1 MALRFNPLSSEDPL
15 NSSWDSTSVSGITH
29 DGGMPAL
36 TYERFAL
43 RKGKPVQQKVGDF
56 GDFIK
61 DILTKSSVPGLIAS
75 NLFGDSDADKKKKK
89 EEEDA
94 KKKKED
100 DAKKAAAA
108 AASPSLVDD
117 ALKKRTDS
125 GSNMWMWLVLGLLLL
140 KGRR

>member
-1 MALRFNPLSSEDPL
+1 
-15 NSSWDSTSVSGITH
+15 
-29 DGGMPAL
+29 
-36 TYERFAL
+36 
-43 RKGKPVQQKVGDF
+43 VQQKVGDF

-75 NLFGDSDADKKKKK
+75 SLFGDSDADKKKKK